1 MLLLQKLLEYV
12 FAADDFLMFKSIM
25 VKRNIELD
33 LQVIDMVNRAQA
45 ARKQS
50 LPQPQPEQAAAN
62 AASGREEYDEEKV
75 LQEVMKRSMAEFQQE
90 ETAITDTEMDRMLE
104 SARLESI
111 RLFEAMQAEE
121 EQMARLLQ
129 ATLALSQLTHKEG
142 LHDGHPQTAV
152 GKDEA
157 KALGPAEVGEEPR
170 ELEKT
175 ADSKPELEPTQDPQP
190 VEQPRSIWDACLSPP
205 PVVGANDGTDGGGH
219 GNISASAPGGGDGAS
234 GGGDGGSNDS
244 GGGTRGAKCVTV
256 GGMSGGGAASDR
268 CSSHGDGSR
277 GNEGGGNSEFT
288 NTGTKVPGDHRQILD
303 GPQCVAVE
311 SNSESAATAWLE
323 SAKRDA
329 EKESKVRHF
338 VPVPGCVACDVRAS
352 VCVCVCV
359 CVVCVCCVCVLYCTA
374 V

>member
-1 MLLLQKLLEYV
+1 MPLLQKLLEYV

-50 LPQPQPEQAAAN
+50 LPQPQPEQAAAH
-62 AASGREEYDEEKV
+62 AASGKEEYDEEKV

-104 SARLESI
+104 AARLESI

-142 LHDGHPQTAV
+142 MHDGLPQTAA
-152 GKDEA
+152 GTEEA
-157 KALGPAEVGEEPR
+157 KALGSAEVGEEPR

-175 ADSKPELEPTQDPQP
+175 AESKAELEPTHDP

-205 PVVGANDGTDGGGH
+205 PVVGASDGTDGGGH
-219 GNISASAPGGGDGAS
+219 GNISASAPGGS
-234 GGGDGGSNDS
+234 GGGSDSS
-244 GGGTRGAKCVTV
+244 GGDPGGVKCVGG

-268 CSSHGDGSR
+268 CSSHGDGSS
-277 GNEGGGNSEFT
+277 GSGGGGNSEFT
-288 NTGTKVPGDHRQILD
+288 IPGTKEPGDHRQILD
-303 GPQCVAVE
+303 GPQCVATE
-311 SNSESAATAWLE
+311 TNSESAATAWLE

-329 EKESKVRHF
+329 EESKVSH
-338 VPVPGCVACDVRAS
+338 
-352 VCVCVCV
+352 CVCVCV
-359 CVVCVCCVCVLYCTA
+359 CCVLHCTA